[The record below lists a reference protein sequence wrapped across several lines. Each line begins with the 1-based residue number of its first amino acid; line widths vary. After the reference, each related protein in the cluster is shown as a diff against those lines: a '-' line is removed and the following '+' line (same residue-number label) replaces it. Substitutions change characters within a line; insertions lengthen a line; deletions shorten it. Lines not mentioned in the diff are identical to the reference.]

1 MITAWIKNFLI
12 LYLFLTLILYLTPKD
27 TYRKYL
33 RFAVKMI
40 LLVAL
45 FLPLLN
51 KINEEESFFA
61 LVEKWSS
68 FQQEKSE
75 FVDVEKLK
83 EMQKEYVLERSADY
97 EKYFGEQ
104 E

>member
-1 MITAWIKNFLI
+1 MVTAWIKNFLI

-27 TYRKYL
+27 AYRKYL

-40 LLVAL
+40 LLAAL
-45 FLPLLN
+45 FLPILN
-51 KINEEESFFA
+51 KLNKEENFFA
-61 LVEKWSS
+61 LVEKWNGL
-68 FQQEKSE
+68 QQERNE
-75 FVDVEKLK
+75 TVDLEQL
-83 EMQKEYVLERSADY
+83 ERIQDEYVQERSADY